1 MSANTYH
8 SPQKF
13 HDSIVTHL
21 GDSQLRENLKSCMDT
36 LKANRKKLIA
46 NRYYDW
52 EGLRELGRQI
62 KQRALSNLPEL
73 LERFEANA
81 TQRGIKVHWAKDS
94 KEANE
99 IIYNLAKEKNVDTI
113 LKGKSMASEE
123 IHLNAFLKEKGI
135 KAVETDLGE
144 LIIQL
149 IDETPV
155 HIVVPAIHKN
165 RNQIGKIFEENLKVT
180 FTNVPEELNGIA
192 RKHLRNQFQ
201 SFKMGLTGVN
211 FAIANE
217 GAIWLLENEGNG
229 RMSSSACDIHVAICG
244 IEKMVESFEDA
255 CVLDTLLVPSATG
268 APITCYNNIISSPRK
283 TKELDGPKEVHIIL
297 LDNNRSNMLAQP
309 HYHKALSCIRCGT
322 CLNHCPVYDK
332 IGGHSYLVT
341 YPGPIGEVISPQI
354 FGLNNCGYMTNLCS
368 LCGRCSEKCPVKIP
382 LAELIRDLR
391 SEKVGQGRKQ
401 IAGYNETKRDLMEQR
416 AIKQFSKLATSG
428 FTWRMVMK
436 MSHIFSPLLRYIA
449 PIPFVQKT
457 PLGKWLQNHSLPVLN
472 GNLHAKVSNM
482 KGVIY
487 E

>member
-1 MSANTYH
+1 MSANNHHSANEYH
-8 SPQKF
+8 E
-13 HDSIVTHL
+13 SITTHL
-21 GDSQLRENLKSCMDT
+21 SDSQLRTNLKSAMDT
-36 LKANRKKLIA
+36 LKNNRKKLVA
-46 NRYYDW
+46 TRYHDW
-52 EGLRELGRQI
+52 EALRELGKEV
-62 KQRALSNLPEL
+62 KQKALSNLPEL

-81 TQRGIKVHWAKDS
+81 TRNGIQVHWAKNAL
-94 KEANE
+94 EANE
-99 IIYNLAKEKNVDTI
+99 IIYNLAKSKNVDKI

-123 IHLNAFLKEKGI
+123 IHLNAFLKEKGVH
-135 KAVETDLGE
+135 AVETDLGE

-149 IDETPV
+149 LNEHPV

-165 RNQIGKIFEENLKVT
+165 RNQVGKIFEQNLKVT

-192 RKHLRNQFQ
+192 RDHLRKEFK

-229 RMSSSACDIHVAICG
+229 RMSSTACDIHVAICG
-244 IEKMVESFEDA
+244 IEKVIESFEDA
-255 CVLDTLLVPSATG
+255 CVLDTLLTPSATG

-283 TKELDGPKEVHIIL
+283 TGELDGPREVHIIM

-309 HYHKALSCIRCGT
+309 HYYEALRCIRCGT

-354 FGLNNCGYMTNLCS
+354 FGLDNCGYMTNLCS
-368 LCGRCSEKCPVKIP
+368 LCGRCTEKCPVKIP
-382 LAELIRDLR
+382 LAEIIRDLR

-401 IAGYNETKRDLMEQR
+401 IAGYNNVIHDKEEQ
-416 AIKQFSKLATSG
+416 KMMDKFSEVATNGFKWRIAMKLL
-428 FTWRMVMK
+428 
-436 MSHIFSPLLRYIA
+436 HIVSPLIKYIA
-449 PIPFVQKT
+449 PSPFIQKS
-457 PLGKWLQNHSLPVLN
+457 LFGKWLKNHEIPHFN
-472 GNLHAKVSNM
+472 GNLHAKVKAI

>member
-8 SPQKF
+8 SDNEYQ
-13 HDSIVTHL
+13 DSITTHL
-21 GDSQLRENLKSCMDT
+21 ADSQLRTNLKSSMDT
-36 LKANRKKLIA
+36 LKNNREKLIRT
-46 NRYYDW
+46 RYYNW
-52 EGLRELGRQI
+52 EGLRELGKDI

-73 LERFEANA
+73 LERFESRA
-81 TQRGIKVHWAKDS
+81 TERGIKVHWAKDS
-94 KEANE
+94 REAND

-123 IHLNAFLKEKGI
+123 IHLNAYLKEKGI
-135 KAVETDLGE
+135 KAIETDLGE

-149 IDETPV
+149 IDEPPV

-165 RNQIGKIFEENLKVT
+165 RNQIGEIFEKNLKVK

-192 RKHLRNQFQ
+192 RSYLRNQFKG
-201 SFKMGLTGVN
+201 FKMGLTGVN

-229 RMSSSACDIHVAICG
+229 RMSSTACDIHVAICG
-244 IEKMVESFEDA
+244 IEKMVETFEDA
-255 CVLDTLLVPSATG
+255 CILDTLLVPSATG

-283 TKELDGPKEVHIIL
+283 INELDGPKEVHIIL
-297 LDNNRSNMLAQP
+297 LDNNRSNMLSQP
-309 HYHKALSCIRCGT
+309 RFHKALSCIRCGT

-341 YPGPIGEVISPQI
+341 YPGPIGEIISPQI
-354 FGLNNCGYMTNLCS
+354 FGLDNCGYMTNLCS
-368 LCGRCSEKCPVKIP
+368 LCGRCTEKCPVKIP

-391 SEKVGQGRKQ
+391 SEKIGQGKKKV
-401 IAGYNETKRDLMEQR
+401 AGYWNTKRDSSEQ
-416 AIKQFSKLATSG
+416 KMMTEFSKVATSG
-428 FTWRMVMK
+428 IKWRIGFKVL
-436 MSHIFSPLLRYIA
+436 HLISPFLKFFAQTQIA
-449 PIPFVQKT
+449 QKSM
-457 PLGKWLQNHSLPVLN
+457 LGKWLQNHELPQLN
-472 GNLHAKVSNM
+472 GNLHAKIKRL